1 MTVMIAAAGLH
12 MACANGH
19 AGIVHL
25 LISAGAVSLHGI
37 CQAVFR

>member
-1 MTVMIAAAGLH
+1 

-25 LISAGAVSLHGI
+25 LISAGAVRLSHVPEDRYV
-37 CQAVFR
+37 QAR